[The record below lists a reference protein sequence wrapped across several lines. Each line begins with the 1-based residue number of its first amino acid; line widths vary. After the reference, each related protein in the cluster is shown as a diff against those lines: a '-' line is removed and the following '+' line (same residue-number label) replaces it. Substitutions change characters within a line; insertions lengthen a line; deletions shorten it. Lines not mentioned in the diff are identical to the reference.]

1 MLPLLLALA
10 APNIDQAIRDA
21 VDPCAASRREGGITV
36 CGRSKAET
44 DRRFRLPT
52 MPDRGFDP
60 LGSVDSVSRERHRLI
75 DGDGASQ
82 DLTRGSCSTVG
93 ASGWTGCQ
101 IKKWGEM
108 DQQKGW

>member
-1 MLPLLLALA
+1 MLALLLALA
-10 APNIDQAIRDA
+10 APDIDQAIRDA

-36 CGRSKAET
+36 CARTKEET
-44 DRRFRLPT
+44 DRRFRLPQ

-60 LGSVDSVSRERHRLI
+60 LGPVDSVSRERHRLI
-75 DGDGASQ
+75 DGDGANT
-82 DLTRGSCSTVG
+82 DLTRGSCSAVG

>member
-1 MLPLLLALA
+1 MLTLLLALGA
-10 APNIDQAIRDA
+10 STIDQAIKDA
-21 VDPCAASRREGGITV
+21 VDPCAASRHESGITV
-36 CGRSKAET
+36 CARSKEET
-44 DRRFRLPT
+44 DRRFRLPQ

-60 LGSVDSVSRERHRLI
+60 LGSIDSVSRERHRLI
-75 DGDGASQ
+75 DGDGANT
-82 DLTRGSCSTVG
+82 DLTRGSCSAAG